1 MNLINNLK
9 LRTKLTLSF
18 IIAAILGTVTMMG
31 MSQVAIRQITGQV
44 MPILDQAAEIQK
56 MVAQVQALALEFANT
71 GDEATRSEL
80 IGTAEVLQIKL
91 DAFLSAVVGRENGE
105 LYEAFVSDIRQVVSS
120 SMELVRASNQ
130 TRDGLTQME
139 RMEKGIAKDYEML
152 KTLFFAEIQGELDN
166 NNLAKVSSN
175 SLPSLVSLTQ
185 FIQAGQSLIGE
196 ARKSMSGQSE
206 TTLFGVQQA
215 TQAMMTAEE
224 EIYRNHEASKAGEV
238 GALNKLSTLRYN
250 LSDQVKNLLADRLA
264 LNKARESLDAAEAS
278 YKARALEID
287 QVLNSYLTTQL
298 TRIRYFS
305 LSISIAMVIFSVILG
320 LGMANGIARPVE
332 RLTEITR
339 RIGAGDLSMRAPVNS
354 RDEIGVLAENFNKMT
369 EWLNATISGLE
380 KSSLII
386 QSSAEV
392 SRRLSTILDEK
403 LLVKEVVEQLQAAFN
418 YYHVHAYFFDPAQE
432 NLVMM
437 GGTGEAGQIMLAR
450 GHKLERGKGLV
461 GRAADTNTVVLVPD
475 TAQDPG
481 WLPNR
486 LLPDTKAEAAVPI
499 AIGEQVVGVLDVQ
512 HNITGGLGDADVELL
527 RSIASQVAIAL
538 QNARAYSETKR
549 KAEREATLGDINQK
563 IQASASVQEALKIAA
578 RELGRALG
586 ASETL
591 VRLRNPAH
599 SDDRSNAE
607 AGAAD

>member
-185 FIQAGQSLIGE
+185 FIRAGQTLIGE

-403 LLVKEVVEQLQAAFN
+403 LLVKEVV
-418 YYHVHAYFFDPAQE
+418 
-432 NLVMM
+432 
-437 GGTGEAGQIMLAR
+437 
-450 GHKLERGKGLV
+450 
-461 GRAADTNTVVLVPD
+461 
-475 TAQDPG
+475 
-481 WLPNR
+481 
-486 LLPDTKAEAAVPI
+486 
-499 AIGEQVVGVLDVQ
+499 
-512 HNITGGLGDADVELL
+512 
-527 RSIASQVAIAL
+527 
-538 QNARAYSETKR
+538 
-549 KAEREATLGDINQK
+549 
-563 IQASASVQEALKIAA
+563 
-578 RELGRALG
+578 
-586 ASETL
+586 
-591 VRLRNPAH
+591 
-599 SDDRSNAE
+599 
-607 AGAAD
+607 